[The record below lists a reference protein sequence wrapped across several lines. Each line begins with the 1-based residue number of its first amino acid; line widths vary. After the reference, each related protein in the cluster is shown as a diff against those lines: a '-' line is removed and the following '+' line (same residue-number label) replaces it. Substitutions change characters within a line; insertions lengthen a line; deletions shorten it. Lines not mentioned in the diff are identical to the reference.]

1 MHHQHTWLE
10 HAKPLLSH
18 VDRYD
23 LSVVIAKGP
32 AKIGACFCKSGHN
45 DTFPLYTAARRFDNL
60 KVVTVVMLNNFLM
73 TFSGWRTNFHVF
85 QDEFV
90 ILISYNISGASIGLW
105 LFSRILEGIPH
116 HCCSLC
122 RAPAFFDFPGDWERL
137 LRPPCEES
145 SLVGGFRCIQNV
157 GMEIKGP

>member
-1 MHHQHTWLE
+1 MHHKHTWLE

-90 ILISYNISGASIGLW
+90 ILISYNISGASIGL
-105 LFSRILEGIPH
+105 
-116 HCCSLC
+116 
-122 RAPAFFDFPGDWERL
+122 
-137 LRPPCEES
+137 
-145 SLVGGFRCIQNV
+145 
-157 GMEIKGP
+157 